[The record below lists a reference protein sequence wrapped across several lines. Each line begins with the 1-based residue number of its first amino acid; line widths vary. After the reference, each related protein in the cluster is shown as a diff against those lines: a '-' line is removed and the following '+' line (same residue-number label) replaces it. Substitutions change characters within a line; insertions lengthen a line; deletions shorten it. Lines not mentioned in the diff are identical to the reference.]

1 MALKIPTT
9 PQSLISGAKFS
20 NKENPKSNEG
30 SSEKPKLETASSEKK
45 VTERLIAQYP
55 FFQPDVGKQ

>member
-45 VTERLIAQYP
+45 VTERLIA
-55 FFQPDVGKQ
+55 